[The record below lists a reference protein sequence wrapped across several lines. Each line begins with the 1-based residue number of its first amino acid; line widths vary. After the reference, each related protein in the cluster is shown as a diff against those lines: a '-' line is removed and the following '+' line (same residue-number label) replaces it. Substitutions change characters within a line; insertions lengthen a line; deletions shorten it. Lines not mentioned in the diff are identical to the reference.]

1 MSDNMSEIADLAA
14 AEILSRYR
22 QGELSPVEVTKAT
35 LQRIEDY
42 NDLVNAF
49 AIAVH
54 PEIAIAEAQA
64 SEKRW
69 REGNPLGALDG
80 IPFTAKDLLLS
91 KGLPTRR
98 GSKAVN
104 PDQAWDEDAP
114 AIARLREQ
122 GAILL
127 GKTTTSEFGYKGVTD
142 SPLTGITRNPWN
154 LNLTPG
160 GSSGGAA
167 VAAAL
172 GFGILHLGTDGGGS
186 VRAPAS
192 LTGVFGIKPTFGRV
206 AGYPIAHTGTVFHV
220 GVLSRTVA
228 DAALTLN
235 AIAHPD
241 VRDWYALPDHNL
253 DYTNPLGQG
262 VAGLRIAFSAN
273 FGYAQVDPEVADLV
287 KKAVAVFAQLGAIV
301 EEVDPNFEN
310 PRHISQTL
318 WQAGAAKLLRS
329 FTPEQRAV
337 VEEGLQAI
345 AAAGDRVTLAE
356 YLSAQDAREALGR
369 HLQKFHENY
378 DLLLTP
384 TVAIAAFPVEQNRPP
399 AISENLDS
407 SQREWSPFTYIFNL
421 TQQPAASIPIGF
433 TKDGLPVGLQI
444 VAAKYNDALVLRAAQ
459 AYENVSPF
467 VLPLQLNKQISHK

>member
-1 MSDNMSEIADLAA
+1 MSEIADLAA

-206 AGYPIAHTGTVFHV
+206 AGYPIAHTGTVF
-220 GVLSRTVA
+220 
-228 DAALTLN
+228 
-235 AIAHPD
+235 
-241 VRDWYALPDHNL
+241 
-253 DYTNPLGQG
+253 
-262 VAGLRIAFSAN
+262 
-273 FGYAQVDPEVADLV
+273 
-287 KKAVAVFAQLGAIV
+287 
-301 EEVDPNFEN
+301 
-310 PRHISQTL
+310 
-318 WQAGAAKLLRS
+318 
-329 FTPEQRAV
+329 
-337 VEEGLQAI
+337 
-345 AAAGDRVTLAE
+345 
-356 YLSAQDAREALGR
+356 
-369 HLQKFHENY
+369 
-378 DLLLTP
+378 
-384 TVAIAAFPVEQNRPP
+384 
-399 AISENLDS
+399 
-407 SQREWSPFTYIFNL
+407 
-421 TQQPAASIPIGF
+421 
-433 TKDGLPVGLQI
+433 
-444 VAAKYNDALVLRAAQ
+444 
-459 AYENVSPF
+459 
-467 VLPLQLNKQISHK
+467 

>member
-273 FGYAQVDPEVADLV
+273 FGYAQVDPQ
-287 KKAVAVFAQLGAIV
+287 F
-301 EEVDPNFEN
+301 
-310 PRHISQTL
+310 
-318 WQAGAAKLLRS
+318 
-329 FTPEQRAV
+329 
-337 VEEGLQAI
+337 
-345 AAAGDRVTLAE
+345 
-356 YLSAQDAREALGR
+356 
-369 HLQKFHENY
+369 
-378 DLLLTP
+378 
-384 TVAIAAFPVEQNRPP
+384 
-399 AISENLDS
+399 
-407 SQREWSPFTYIFNL
+407 
-421 TQQPAASIPIGF
+421 
-433 TKDGLPVGLQI
+433 
-444 VAAKYNDALVLRAAQ
+444 
-459 AYENVSPF
+459 
-467 VLPLQLNKQISHK
+467 

>member
-1 MSDNMSEIADLAA
+1 MSEIADLAA

-49 AIAVH
+49 AIAVD

-104 PDQAWDEDAP
+104 PDQTWDEDAP

-154 LNLTPG
+154 LNFTPG

-241 VRDWYALPDHNL
+241 VRDWYALPDSNL
-253 DYTNPLGQG
+253 DYTANLGQG

-318 WQAGAAKLLRS
+318 WQAGAAKLLQG

-337 VEEGLQAI
+337 VEVGLQAI

-356 YLSAQDAREALGR
+356 YLHAQDAREALGR
-369 HLQKFHENY
+369 HLQRFHENY

-384 TVAIAAFPVEQNRPP
+384 TVAIAAFPVGQNRPP

-407 SQREWSPFTYIFNL
+407 SQREWVPFTYPFNL
-421 TQQPAASIPIGF
+421 TQQPAASVPIGF

-467 VLPLQLNKQISHK
+467 VLPLQLNKHLSHK

>member
-1 MSDNMSEIADLAA
+1 MSEIADLSA
-14 AEILSRYR
+14 AEIVLRYR
-22 QGELSPVEVTKAT
+22 QGELSPVQVTKAT

-49 AIAVH
+49 AIAVD

-64 SEKRW
+64 SENRW
-69 REGNPLGALDG
+69 REGNPLGTLDG

-241 VRDWYALPDHNL
+241 VRDWYALPDSDL

-310 PRHISQTL
+310 PRHILQTL

-356 YLSAQDAREALGR
+356 YLHAQDAREALGR
-369 HLQKFHENY
+369 HLQRFHENY

-433 TKDGLPVGLQI
+433 TKDGLPGGLQI

>member
-1 MSDNMSEIADLAA
+1 MSEIADLAA
-14 AEILSRYR
+14 AEIVSRYR

-49 AIAVH
+49 AIAVD

-154 LNLTPG
+154 LNFTPG

-206 AGYPIAHTGTVFHV
+206 ASYPIAHTGTVFHV

-253 DYTNPLGQG
+253 DYTANLGQG
-262 VAGLRIAFSAN
+262 VVGLRIAFSAN
-273 FGYAQVDPEVADLV
+273 FGYAQVDSEVADLV

-310 PRHISQTL
+310 PRKISQTL
-318 WQAGAAKLLRS
+318 WQAGAAKLLRG

-337 VEEGLQAI
+337 VEEGLQAT

-369 HLQKFHENY
+369 HLQRFHENY

-384 TVAIAAFPVEQNRPP
+384 TVEIAAFPVGQNRPP
-399 AISENLDS
+399 AISENIDS
-407 SQREWSPFTYIFNL
+407 SQREWSPFTYPFNL
-421 TQQPAASIPIGF
+421 TQQPAASVPIGF

-467 VLPLQLNKQISHK
+467 VLPLQSNKHLSHK

>member
-1 MSDNMSEIADLAA
+1 MSEIADLSA
-14 AEILSRYR
+14 AEIGAQYR
-22 QGELSPVEVTKAT
+22 QGELSPVEVTKAS

-49 AIAVH
+49 AIAVD
-54 PEIAIAEAQA
+54 PEIAIAEAKA
-64 SEKRW
+64 SETRW
-69 REGNPLGALDG
+69 REGNPLGTLDG

-98 GSKAVN
+98 GSKAIN

-114 AIARLREQ
+114 AVARLREQ

-154 LNLTPG
+154 INLTPG

-241 VRDWYALPDHNL
+241 VRDWYALPDQNL
-253 DYTNPLGQG
+253 DYTANLDQSIT
-262 VAGLRIAFSAN
+262 GLRIAFSAN
-273 FGYAQVDPEVADLV
+273 LGYADVDPEVADLV

-301 EEVDPNFEN
+301 EEVDPNFPN
-310 PRHISQTL
+310 PRKISQTL

-337 VEEGLQAI
+337 VEEGLRAT
-345 AAAGDRVTLAE
+345 AAAGDRLTLAE
-356 YLSAQDAREALGR
+356 YINAQDAREALGR
-369 HLQKFHENY
+369 HLQKFHQNY

-384 TVAIAAFPVEQNRPP
+384 TLAIAAFPVGLNKPP
-399 AISENLDS
+399 SIPANVPD

-444 VAAKYNDALVLRAAQ
+444 VAAKYNDALVLQAAK
-459 AYENVSPF
+459 AYENIAPF
-467 VLPLQLNKQISHK
+467 ALPLQSNKHLYAK